1 MDIVDTHLHIIDHR
15 RLSYPWVGNYR
26 QLSGNYLYET
36 YSAQALS
43 LGIARTLLMEVDV
56 PVEQIED
63 EAQMAEDLR
72 RELGPPMVGAVISC
86 RPEDPEFP
94 AFLDRQLRRPHIRGL
109 RRVLHVAPDDI
120 SRAYLFRENLR
131 RLAASGLPF
140 DVCVLARQ
148 LGLAAEFGRRLPKY
162 AIRARSLRSARDR
175 VGHLGAVA
183 CGDRRSCAEAESR
196 RQDFRPPR
204 LCGLARL
211 DRRRTAPLCRALH
224 RRLRLESGRL
234 GQRLA
239 DLPRRRTAQPLGRGD
254 AVDHRGVQRARAKR
268 ADGGERG
275 AHLPTLERAA
285 ICLTPRRHCQ
295 ERAMTASVFD
305 LDPRCSIGRES
316 CRH

>member
-1 MDIVDTHLHIIDHR
+1 LSIRICTSSTTDG
-15 RLSYPWVGNYR
+15 LSYPWVGNYR

-120 SRAYLFRENLR
+120 SRAYLFRENLQ

-140 DVCVLARQ
+140 DVCVFARQ
-148 LGLAAEFGRRLPKY
+148 LGLAAELAAACPNTRFVF
-162 AIRARSLRSARDR
+162 DHC
-175 VGHLGAVA
+175 GHPEIA
-183 CGDRRSCAEAESR
+183 
-196 RQDFRPPR
+196 
-204 LCGLARL
+204 
-211 DRRRTAPLCRALH
+211 
-224 RRLRLESGRL
+224 SGTWE
-234 GQRLA
+234 
-239 DLPRRRTAQPLGRGD
+239 PW
-254 AVDHRGVQRARAKR
+254 
-268 ADGGERG
+268 
-275 AHLPTLERAA
+275 RAA
-285 ICLTPRRHCQ
+285 IVDLARRPNLAVKISGLPAYAGSLDWTADALRPYVEHCIAAFGWNRVVWGSDWPICLAGGPLSHWVEATRSIIATCSEH
-295 ERAMTASVFD
+295 ERSALMEGNAARIYR
-305 LDPRCSIGRES
+305 L
-316 CRH
+316 